1 MDEKLIDLENELIL
15 VYPARLQRD
24 PYTKMQFKENE
35 YEQYIEFT
43 IKASDGKPKLFRVY
57 LIDNKFYSF
66 TKDGKDGKYK
76 KSKDIIKI
84 INEVCK
90 LR

>member
-15 VYPARLQRD
+15 VYPARLQKD
-24 PYTKMQFKENE
+24 QVTKMQFKEND
-35 YEQYIEFT
+35 YDNYIEFK
-43 IKASDGKPKLFRVY
+43 IKASDGTLKLFRVY

-66 TKDGKDGKYK
+66 TQDGIDKTK
-76 KSKDIIKI
+76 KSKDIIKK

>member
-15 VYPARLQRD
+15 VYPARLQKD
-24 PYTKMQFKENE
+24 PYTKIQFKENE
-35 YEQYIEFT
+35 YNNYIEFK
-43 IKASDGKPKLFRVY
+43 IKAFDGSLKLFRVY

-66 TKDGKDGKYK
+66 TQDGKDKIK
-76 KSKDIIKI
+76 KSKDIIKK
-84 INEVCK
+84 INEICK

>member
-15 VYPARLQRD
+15 VYPARLQKD
-24 PYTKMQFKENE
+24 QVTKMQFKEND
-35 YEQYIEFT
+35 YDNYIEFK
-43 IKASDGKPKLFRVY
+43 IKAFDGTLKVFRVY

-66 TKDGKDGKYK
+66 TQDGRDKTK
-76 KSKDIIKI
+76 KPKDIIKK